1 MKKIIGLSLMLGVLS
16 LVSAS
21 EADIEALA
29 VAKCGE
35 CHLMGEIT
43 KEKLSSMKAPPY
55 WAIAKK
61 AREKYEKEEDK
72 IKYIVDYAFSPT
84 EDKMLFPKETKEKF
98 GVMPSL
104 KGKVTEEEIRQ
115 ISTYILEKKF

>member
-1 MKKIIGLSLMLGVLS
+1 MKKIVTLSLIVGALCTM
-16 LVSAS
+16 SAS
-21 EADIEALA
+21 ESAEELA
-29 VAKCGE
+29 TKKCGE

-43 KEKLSSMKAPPY
+43 KEKLDNMKAPPY

-61 AREKYEKEEDK
+61 ARERYENEEDK
-72 IKYIVDYAFSPT
+72 IKYIIDYALNPS
-84 EDKMLFPKETKEKF
+84 EDKMLFPIETKKKF

-104 KGKVTEEEIRQ
+104 EGKVTAEEIKI

>member
-1 MKKIIGLSLMLGVLS
+1 MKKIVTLSLIVGALCTMF
-16 LVSAS
+16 AS
-21 EADIEALA
+21 ESAEELA
-29 VAKCGE
+29 TKKCGE

-43 KEKLSSMKAPPY
+43 KEKLDNMKAPPY

-61 AREKYEKEEDK
+61 ARERYENEEDK
-72 IKYIVDYAFSPT
+72 IKYIIDYALNPS
-84 EDKMLFPKETKEKF
+84 EDKMLFPIETKKKF

-104 KGKVTEEEIRQ
+104 EGKVTAEEIKI

>member
-1 MKKIIGLSLMLGVLS
+1 MKKLVGLSLMLGALS
-16 LVSAS
+16 FVWAS
-21 EADIEALA
+21 DVAVEALA

-35 CHLMGEIT
+35 CHLMGAIT
-43 KEKLSSMKAPPY
+43 KEKLGNMKAPPY

-72 IKYIVDYAFSPT
+72 IKYIVDYAFEPT

-104 KGKVTEEEIRQ
+104 KGKVTEEEVRM

>member
-1 MKKIIGLSLMLGVLS
+1 MKKIVSLSLIIGTLVLA
-16 LVSAS
+16 SAS
-21 EADIEALA
+21 DADVEALA

-43 KEKLSSMKAPPY
+43 KEKLSNMKAPPY

-104 KGKVTEEEIRQ
+104 KGKVTQEEIRQ

>member
-1 MKKIIGLSLMLGVLS
+1 MKKIVSLSLIIGTLVLA
-16 LVSAS
+16 SAS
-21 EADIEALA
+21 DDVEALA

-61 AREKYEKEEDK
+61 AREKYEREEDK
-72 IKYIVDYAFSPT
+72 IKYIVDYAFAPT

-104 KGKVTEEEIRQ
+104 KGKVTEEEIRM